1 MIISSA
7 LGFIVGLTLGLTGAG
22 GGILAVPALVL
33 GVGLSMTTA
42 APIALIAVGLA
53 ALTGAI
59 DGLRRSLVRYKAAV
73 LMSVV
78 GGVMS
83 PLGAWLAQRLPEF
96 WLMVLFSAVMF
107 IVAARMFNQ
116 ARYSKKA
123 NSTKASPAEKYCM
136 IAESTGK
143 FIWNSRCLFTIGSI
157 GMVSGLLTGLLGVGG
172 GFIIV
177 PMLKR
182 FTNLKMHH
190 IVATSLM
197 VIALIS
203 AVTILNALATSDALH
218 NPATWPFVAF
228 VVAGMLGGR
237 LAAPKIPALYI
248 QMGFALLCG
257 LSACI
262 VLLEAFGLMAI

>member
-1 MIISSA
+1 MISSI
-7 LGFIVGLTLGLTGAG
+7 LGFMVGLTLGLTGAG

-59 DGLRRSLVRYKAAV
+59 DGLRRRMVRYKAAL
-73 LMSVV
+73 LMSVI
-78 GGVMS
+78 GGIVS
-83 PLGAWLAQRLPEF
+83 PFGVWLAQRLPEF
-96 WLMVLFSAVMF
+96 WLMVLFSGVMF

-116 ARYSKKA
+116 ARRSQKSGQADTPTTPKA
-123 NSTKASPAEKYCM
+123 CM
-136 IAESTGK
+136 ISETTGK
-143 FIWNSRCLFTIGSI
+143 FIWNKTSTLTLGSI
-157 GMVSGLLTGLLGVGG
+157 GAVSGLLTGLLGVGG

-182 FTNLKMHH
+182 FTNLKIHS

-197 VIALIS
+197 VIALVS
-203 AVTILNALATSDALH
+203 AVTVLNALTSSSALQH
-218 NPATWPFVAF
+218 PATWPFVGF
-228 VVAGMLGGR
+228 VVAGMIGGR
-237 LAAPKIPALYI
+237 IVAPKIPPTYI
-248 QMGFALLCG
+248 QIGFALLCA

-262 VLLEAFGLMAI
+262 VLFNALAPIAHF

>member
-1 MIISSA
+1 MISSI

-33 GVGLSMTTA
+33 GLGLSMTTA

-59 DGLRRSLVRYKAAV
+59 DGLKRYLVRYKAAV
-73 LMSVV
+73 FMSVV
-78 GGVMS
+78 GGLMS
-83 PLGAWLAQRLPEF
+83 PLGAWLAKRLPEF
-96 WLMVLFSAVMF
+96 WLMVLFSGVMF

-116 ARYSKKA
+116 AHRSKKSG
-123 NSTKASPAEKYCM
+123 N
-136 IAESTGK
+136 IAEPEKEKRCMVSDATGK
-143 FIWNSRCLFTIGSI
+143 FIWTGSCTLTIGGI

-182 FTNLKMHH
+182 FTNLKMHN

-203 AVTILNALATSDALH
+203 AVTVLNALATSDALH

-237 LAAPKIPALYI
+237 MAAPKIPPLYI

-262 VLLEAFGLMAI
+262 VLLEALAFI

>member
-1 MIISSA
+1 MLSS
-7 LGFIVGLTLGLTGAG
+7 LFGFIVGLTLGLTGAG

-59 DGLRRSLVRYKAAV
+59 DGLRRKMVRYKAAV
-73 LMSVV
+73 LMSVA
-78 GGVMS
+78 GGLIS
-83 PLGAWLAQRLPEF
+83 PFGVALAKRLPEF
-96 WLMVLFSAVMF
+96 WLMLLFSLVML
-107 IVAARMFNQ
+107 IVAARMFTQ
-116 ARYSKKA
+116 ARTLTPDSPIPA
-123 NSTKASPAEKYCM
+123 QTKTCM
-136 IAESTGK
+136 TSDSTGK
-143 FIWNSRCLFTIGSI
+143 FVWTLPCTLTIAAI
-157 GMVSGLLTGLLGVGG
+157 GATSGLLTGLLGVGG

-182 FTNLKMHH
+182 FTNLSMHS

-203 AVTILNALATSDALH
+203 AVTVMNALALSPALH
-218 NPATWPFVAF
+218 PATWPFVLL
-228 VVAGMLGGR
+228 VVAGMIFGR
-237 LAAPKIPALYI
+237 VIGPGIPATTI
-248 QMGFALLCG
+248 QQGFAAICT

-262 VLLEAFGLMAI
+262 VLINAFLITAA

>member
-1 MIISSA
+1 MLSSL

-59 DGLRRSLVRYKAAV
+59 DGLRRRMVRYKAAL
-73 LMSVV
+73 LMSIV
-78 GGVMS
+78 GGVIS
-83 PLGAWLAQRLPEF
+83 PLGVWLAQRLPEL
-96 WLMVLFSAVMF
+96 WLMVLFSLVMF
-107 IVAARMFNQ
+107 IVAGRMFNQ
-116 ARYSKKA
+116 ARHTQKSGLSPHDSRAKA
-123 NSTKASPAEKYCM
+123 CMVSDNS
-136 IAESTGK
+136 GK
-143 FIWNSRCLFTIGSI
+143 FVWTMPCFLTIGSI
-157 GMVSGLLTGLLGVGG
+157 GAVSGLLTGLLGVGG

-182 FTNLKMHH
+182 FTNLKMHS
-190 IVATSLM
+190 IVSTSLM

-203 AVTILNALATSDALH
+203 AVTVINALTSHVAL
-218 NPATWPFVAF
+218 PPVTWPFVSF
-228 VVAGMLGGR
+228 VVGGMIAGR
-237 LAAPKIPALYI
+237 IVAPKIPATFI
-248 QMGFALLCG
+248 QMGFASLCA

-262 VLLEAFGLMAI
+262 VLLNAFNIL